1 MATIKDIASK
11 VGVSISTVS
20 RVLNYDSTL
29 SVGDETKKKIFQV
42 AEELSYRKK
51 YTNNPDLSRVAIV
64 SSYNENEEIDDLYY
78 MSIRLG
84 VEQRCQ
90 FHNLQQVKFF
100 HNQYN
105 EIKQENLHGIIAIG
119 RFTDEE
125 VTQLRE
131 LTEHIVFV
139 DFSPN
144 HELFDSV
151 IIDVEEATRKVLRYL
166 IEQGYKQ
173 IGYIGGQKT
182 FRDQNIEYGELREKT
197 VREYLSQNGLL
208 NEDWIYISSRFSVED
223 GYNLM
228 KQKIIEQGDNLPE
241 VFFAGNDSVAIGS
254 LRALHEANIAVPDRV
269 SIIGL
274 NDVSVSKYV
283 YPSLSTVKIH
293 TELMGE
299 TAADLLMERISER
312 KIPKKVIIPTELV
325 IRKSSR

>member
-1 MATIKDIASK
+1 MATIKDIASR

-20 RVLNYDSTL
+20 RVLNYDATL
-29 SVGDETKKKIFQV
+29 SVADETKKKIFQV

-51 YTNNPDLSRVAIV
+51 YTNNPDLSKVAIV
-64 SSYNENEEIDDLYY
+64 SAYNENEEIDDLYY

-90 FHNLQQVKFF
+90 YHQLQQVKFF
-100 HNQYN
+100 HNQYD

-119 RFTDEE
+119 RFTEEE
-125 VTQLRE
+125 VEQLRE
-131 LTEHIVFV
+131 LSEHIVFV
-139 DFSPN
+139 DFNPN
-144 HELFDSV
+144 HDLFDSV
-151 IIDVEEATRKVLRYL
+151 TIDVEEATRKVLTYL
-166 IEQGYKQ
+166 IDKGYEK
-173 IGYIGGQKT
+173 IGYIGGHKT
-182 FRDQNIEYGELREKT
+182 FKDQKVEYGELREKT
-197 VREYLSQNGLL
+197 VREFLSERGLL
-208 NEDWIYISSRFSVED
+208 NEDWIHIIPRFSVED
-223 GYNLM
+223 GYNGM
-228 KQKIIEQGDNLPE
+228 KQLVQEQGDHLPE

-254 LRALHEANIAVPDRV
+254 LRALHEANIVVPDRV
-269 SIIGL
+269 ALVGL

-312 KIPKKVIIPTELV
+312 KIPKKVIIPTELI